1 MRETLSHDNT
11 GLVMIERALAHSIE
25 HGKHCVETSFVVCG
39 IICKHLK
46 EIRIIAM
53 EFRHESFDILGASSR
68 CL

>member
-25 HGKHCVETSFVVCG
+25 HGKHCLETSLVVCR
-39 IICKHLK
+39 IICEHLK
-46 EIRIIAM
+46 QVRIIPM

-68 CL
+68 RL